1 MDVERVFA
9 LDYGA
14 KVLDQGA
21 ENFRG
26 VPGDVGLAPAGDP
39 RIRIDADEAG
49 RRGSNAVLPGF
60 GNRYQNWL
68 DVSDLDRTAPDGM
81 QRWVPAAVSDATR

>member
-21 ENFRG
+21 EDFRR
-26 VPGDVGLAPAGDP
+26 VPGDVGLAPAGDS
-39 RIRIDADEAG
+39 RIRVDADKT
-49 RRGSNAVLPGF
+49 RRRRSDTVLPGF
-60 GNRYQNWL
+60 GDGDKNRL
-68 DVSDLDRTAPDGM
+68 DVSDFDLTTPYAM
-81 QRWVPAAVSDATR
+81 PA

>member
-21 ENFRG
+21 ENFRR
-26 VPGDVGLAPAGDP
+26 VPGDVGLAPAGDS
-39 RIRIDADEAG
+39 RICLNTDESRC
-49 RRGSNAVLPGF
+49 RRSDAVLPGF
-60 GNRYQNWL
+60 GDGDKNRL
-68 DVSDLDRTAPDGM
+68 DVSDLDLTTPCAM
-81 QRWVPAAVSDATR
+81 PA